1 MVKNRQGSITMTK
14 EQEDKILWG
23 IWITIAI
30 LFIIAITLKVLV
42 ALHYL
47 GIL

>member
-1 MVKNRQGSITMTK
+1 MTK
-14 EQEDKILWG
+14 EQEDKILLV
-23 IWITIAI
+23 IWIILAI

-47 GIL
+47 GIV

>member
-1 MVKNRQGSITMTK
+1 MNK
-14 EQEDKILWG
+14 EDKILWA
-23 IWITIAI
+23 IWITLAI
-30 LFIIAITLKVLV
+30 LFVIAITLKVLV